1 MFLAAIG
8 IITFICLLLIL
19 VVLLQS
25 SKSGGGA
32 GASFGSSMNYLVGAN
47 KKGDLLENITWGL
60 AISLLVGC
68 LATNFIID
76 RDGNGQAEQINSAN
90 IERAQESGAAQPQQQ
105 AQPQQAAPAPAEEAK

>member
-1 MFLAAIG
+1 MFTAALIF
-8 IITFICLLLIL
+8 IAFICILLIF

-60 AISLLVGC
+60 AITLLVSC

-76 RDGNGQAEQINSAN
+76 RDGTGQVELNSVN
-90 IERAQESGAAQPQQQ
+90 VERAQESGLQQQPQQQ
-105 AQPQQAAPAPAEEAK
+105 PAAQPAEQTTPEVPK